1 MSIKNDADNERLQ
14 INSKVFN
21 SNVLRRH
28 LPFCTYQDDY
38 QSFLILIYN
47 VTVWCFSKVEVMTV

>member
-1 MSIKNDADNERLQ
+1 MSIKNDADNKRLQ

-21 SNVLRRH
+21 WNVSKRH

-38 QSFLILIYN
+38 QSLLILIYN
-47 VTVWCFSKVEVMTV
+47 GTV